1 MRATWGWAVLGSP
14 ESGYSLT
21 SMFLRMRSVVV
32 TRLILISAVL
42 VVLSACSSVSGL
54 GKDLEGVELPEPTP
68 KPSFT
73 LTDTNGVSYDFAA
86 ETEGKLTL
94 LYFGYTSCPDI
105 CPVHLAQIAETFD
118 VVPELGDGTAV
129 VFVSIDPDR
138 DSPDEIRAFLDNFD
152 NHFIGLTGSPEELET
167 AQKAA
172 GVAVAFKE
180 GDGDDYTMGHAG
192 QVLAWAPDGMMY
204 SQYPFG
210 TRQSTWVNDLS
221 ILAKRR

>member
-1 MRATWGWAVLGSP
+1 
-14 ESGYSLT
+14 
-21 SMFLRMRSVVV
+21 MRSVVV

-152 NHFIGLTGSPEELET
+152 NHFIGLTGTPEELEA
-167 AQKAA
+167 AQTAA

-221 ILAKRR
+221 ILTKRR

>member
-1 MRATWGWAVLGSP
+1 
-14 ESGYSLT
+14 
-21 SMFLRMRSVVV
+21 MFLRMRSVVA
-32 TRLILISAVL
+32 TRLILISAAL

-54 GKDLEGVELPEPTP
+54 GKDLKGVELPEPTS

>member
-1 MRATWGWAVLGSP
+1 MCYWGWAVLGSP

-21 SMFLRMRSVVV
+21 SMFLRMRSVVA
-32 TRLILISAVL
+32 TRLILIFTVL

-54 GKDLEGVELPEPTP
+54 GKDLEGVELPEPTS

>member
-1 MRATWGWAVLGSP
+1 MRTTWGWAVLGSP

-192 QVLAWAPDGMMY
+192 QVLAWAPAGMMY